1 MDVGISP
8 FNVDIMT
15 FGEPMSIPLIWY
27 VVLGAKLLILAAGTL
42 MLAGSLAPKR
52 WWSGALVKF
61 GSTKVLWMIIGLVGF
76 AVVGAL
82 IANAMF
88 GLNMPY
94 LSGSA
99 TQTLR
104 GGEFEFFG
112 FGLPEGTTV
121 IFLLSMTL
129 TKAFILAIIVAA
141 LGIMARIYHRR
152 FLKTSG

>member
-1 MDVGISP
+1 
-8 FNVDIMT
+8 
-15 FGEPMSIPLIWY
+15 
-27 VVLGAKLLILAAGTL
+27 
-42 MLAGSLAPKR
+42 
-52 WWSGALVKF
+52 
-61 GSTKVLWMIIGLVGF
+61 
-76 AVVGAL
+76 
-82 IANAMF
+82 MF